1 MVQGKEEPQSFPEI
15 PRRTGLQARRLG
27 GFNMGNATV
36 DAEPYTA
43 VSNVHVRRLEGE
55 MRRSDSSGGTG
66 MQHTSCLQA
75 IFKGAEET
83 AVPHH
88 M

>member
-1 MVQGKEEPQSFPEI
+1 M
-15 PRRTGLQARRLG
+15 
-27 GFNMGNATV
+27 

-66 MQHTSCLQA
+66 MQHTSCLQT
-75 IFKGAEET
+75 IFKVCSTLQESRYIYPRGLAT
-83 AVPHH
+83 GFRRRC
-88 M
+88 